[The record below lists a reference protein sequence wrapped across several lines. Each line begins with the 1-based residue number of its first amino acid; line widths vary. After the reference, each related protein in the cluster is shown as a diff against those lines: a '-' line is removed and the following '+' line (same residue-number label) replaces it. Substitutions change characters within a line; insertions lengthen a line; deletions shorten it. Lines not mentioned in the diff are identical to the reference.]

1 MDGSSPLV
9 PKPLV
14 VAQAG
19 IGYWGPN
26 LLRNL
31 VGNPRCR
38 VKTAVDF
45 SEERRNFVS
54 RLYPGVNATA
64 DLEAIFSDKEI
75 DAVVIAT
82 PASTHFEMA
91 TRCLEAGKHVLVE
104 KPFVPGLR
112 RSRRSRKPHEM
123 RSAWLW
129 RRTPSF
135 LMTRCVS

>member
-1 MDGSSPLV
+1 MDGSSPSVL
-9 PKPLV
+9 KPLV

-91 TRCLEAGKHVLVE
+91 TRCLEAGKHVLV
-104 KPFVPGLR
+104 
-112 RSRRSRKPHEM
+112 
-123 RSAWLW
+123 
-129 RRTPSF
+129 
-135 LMTRCVS
+135 

>member
-1 MDGSSPLV
+1 MDGPSPSS

-26 LLRNL
+26 ILRNL
-31 VGNPRCR
+31 AGNPRCR

-45 SEERRNFVS
+45 SEERRSFVS

-64 DLEAIFSDKEI
+64 DPEAIFADEEI

-82 PASTHFEMA
+82 PASTHFDLAM
-91 TRCLEAGKHVLVE
+91 RCLDAGKHVLVE
-104 KPFVPGLR
+104 KPFATKV
-112 RSRRSRKPHEM
+112 E
-123 RSAWLW
+123 
-129 RRTPSF
+129 
-135 LMTRCVS
+135 